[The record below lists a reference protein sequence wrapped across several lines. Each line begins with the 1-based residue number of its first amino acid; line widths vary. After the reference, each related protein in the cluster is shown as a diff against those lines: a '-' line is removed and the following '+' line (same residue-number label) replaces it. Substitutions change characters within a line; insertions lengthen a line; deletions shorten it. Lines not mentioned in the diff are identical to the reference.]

1 MVELKTFTK
10 TSDEKK
16 AQKHRV
22 RKLDRKFEL
31 GNL

>member
-16 AQKHRV
+16 TL
-22 RKLDRKFEL
+22 RKLDRNFEL